1 MSELPDRNVTR
12 ETSGANVITMRL
24 CKKHRRPLRKG
35 QRNCHQCH
43 REANKEYRESLL
55 RDARRFRMSNQNKG
69 A

>member
-1 MSELPDRNVTR
+1 MSDLPDRNVTR
-12 ETSGANVITMRL
+12 ETNVIEMRL

-55 RDARRFRMSNQNKG
+55 RDARRFRILNQNKG

>member
-1 MSELPDRNVTR
+1 MSERPDLNVNR
-12 ETSGANVITMRL
+12 ETMGENVIAMRL
-24 CKKHRRPLRKG
+24 CKKHKRPLRKG

-55 RDARRFRMSNQNKG
+55 RDARRFRFLNQNKG